1 MGTAGLTS
9 MGQGGHAR
17 METDKEVWYLQPI
30 YKPFNSIIDSDRS
43 NLPSCRCCHRHQFTL
58 LVSPRSGPA
67 IRGVYCKLYAML
79 LKLSS
84 LPGLMTPFIL
94 IDIPSRKKGTSL
106 PLLLHQAQNRHISS
120 SPMMIRIW
128 QTSCRSPTLSP
139 LRSLQSSQVKLPQV
153 PPDLHV
159 LHNPYINFT
168 SCDPSTGCQVS
179 NGNRISSMRFQLA
192 MTWKA
197 SLMRKSSPQQPTTMM
212 NGLVLTCR
220 VSLIPVED

>member
-1 MGTAGLTS
+1 MLSSTS
-9 MGQGGHAR
+9 
-17 METDKEVWYLQPI
+17 I
-30 YKPFNSIIDSDRS
+30 Y
-43 NLPSCRCCHRHQFTL
+43 PSCLTAFWACYTWSILQIVCNATQIVIVT
-58 LVSPRSGPA
+58 
-67 IRGVYCKLYAML
+67 GVDDSVHPDWYTQ
-79 LKLSS
+79 
-84 LPGLMTPFIL
+84 P
-94 IDIPSRKKGTSL
+94 KKGTSL

-120 SPMMIRIW
+120 SPMMMRIW

-139 LRSLQSSQVKLPQV
+139 LRSLRSSQVKLPQV

-220 VSLIPVED
+220 VSLIPVEDWCKRSGDTILGCFPNTAKGHINNHDVLPQYDCHSISRSIQALPLSSD

>member
-1 MGTAGLTS
+1 MVTRGRPKHCTTIPVTIKEIYPYKLIRSSTS
-9 MGQGGHAR
+9 SRRPLLIGGHAR

-120 SPMMIRIW
+120 SPMMMRIW

-139 LRSLQSSQVKLPQV
+139 LRSLRSSQVKLPQV

-179 NGNRISSMRFQLA
+179 NGNRISILSNLLQ
-192 MTWKA
+192 
-197 SLMRKSSPQQPTTMM
+197 
-212 NGLVLTCR
+212 
-220 VSLIPVED
+220 